1 MFLRLIL
8 FHVSSLASSRLCRDY
23 IIHAHVASQLLTR
36 YQTASI
42 KQESSEE
49 KPARKKDKYFIF
61 SLVIMTED
69 SATLSLDLANDFP
82 EAEEIQ
88 TRNKEPTPKNIQA
101 EDRQSNNE
109 MMEILKYMKSEIA
122 SLKRKQEALEFAN
135 PPRLRKFPRLPDL
148 TNNDM
153 ESELLT
159 SEHTSRV
166 ETSPEKQSHI

>member
-1 MFLRLIL
+1 
-8 FHVSSLASSRLCRDY
+8 
-23 IIHAHVASQLLTR
+23 
-36 YQTASI
+36 
-42 KQESSEE
+42 
-49 KPARKKDKYFIF
+49 
-61 SLVIMTED
+61 MTEH

-82 EAEEIQ
+82 EADEIQ

-122 SLKRKQEALEFAN
+122 SSKRKQEALEFAN
-135 PPRLRKFPRLPDL
+135 PPRLRKFPRLPDV

-159 SEHTSRV
+159 SEHTSRI

>member
-1 MFLRLIL
+1 
-8 FHVSSLASSRLCRDY
+8 
-23 IIHAHVASQLLTR
+23 
-36 YQTASI
+36 
-42 KQESSEE
+42 
-49 KPARKKDKYFIF
+49 
-61 SLVIMTED
+61 MTED

-122 SLKRKQEALEFAN
+122 SLKRRQKALDFAN
-135 PPRLRKFPRLPDL
+135 PPRLRKFPRLLDM

-153 ESELLT
+153 EIECMTL
-159 SEHTSRV
+159 EHTSR
-166 ETSPEKQSHI
+166 I